1 MKISDKKWKE
11 TRNGNVF
18 ATYSFVEQIDDK
30 VILFASDKSLYF
42 TINSNNVKFGPSR
55 EKAEMNHLCD
65 GKWIEQKTSTRTSN

>member
-42 TINSNNVKFGPSR
+42 TIDSKSVTFGPTR
-55 EKAEMNHLCD
+55 EKAKMNHLYD
-65 GKWIEQKTSTRTSN
+65 GKWI